1 MRKNILISVV
11 VVLAIV
17 LVALILIQTFKVD
30 EKNVANYPE
39 PETVKNNKFDKVFL
53 LGGSMSAGE
62 FSGVGI
68 GFAPATNDGSLVQRV
83 YPNSPGEKAGIRQ
96 NDVMKKIGDTVLT
109 QSHGITG
116 VENLL
121 RGPKDTY
128 VTISVERNGN
138 PLDFQVKRELICC
151 DTRHVSNNDI
161 FTSQDFQNWET
172 YAKGNNLPIAP
183 LYTRMFFV
191 NGKVVLLNV
200 KESTIESAISSDLI
214 NWMKGSKAFEIPA
227 MTFGEDGTRSVY
239 SSFYFGAGAN
249 KLFSFINSQDFVYQF
264 SGNEGM
270 DGAPI
275 SSVTSTKTILASTD
289 GLTWVE
295 LENPAWWK
303 DCQNC
308 STSIENTFKL
318 KEKIFVITM
327 EANSVADINNQKH
340 TLSIHSSADGVVWE
354 TTKLDLPTQT
364 VIVPFG
370 DKIIAY
376 SYDTQSKM
384 TEVRF
389 SIDGKTWTKQEN
401 ITFMNPGSYISPV
414 YFYELNGE
422 MYIQYSGIE
431 GPQACSPN
439 GCYYKSKDGIVWEK
453 IDLTNTLLSKI
464 QAGLYIVLPETF
476 GVKQ

>member
-1 MRKNILISVV
+1 MKKNIVIPVV
-11 VVLAIV
+11 IIV
-17 LVALILIQTFKVD
+17 AALVAGYFIVRSFDSKKIETPIQV
-30 EKNVANYPE
+30 EQAE
-39 PETVKNNKFDKVFL
+39 ANNKFDSVFL

-96 NDVMKKIGDTVLT
+96 NDVIKKIGDTVLT
-109 QSHGITG
+109 QSHGIVG

-128 VTISVERNGN
+128 VTISVTRNGI
-138 PLDFQVKRELICC
+138 PLDFQVKRELVCC

-161 FTSQDFQNWET
+161 FTSQDFKNWET
-172 YAKGNNLPIAP
+172 YTKGNSLPIAP
-183 LYTRMFFV
+183 LYTRMYFV
-191 NGKVVLLNV
+191 NGKVVLLDV
-200 KESTIESAISSDLI
+200 KENTIESATSSDLI
-214 NWMKGSKAFEIPA
+214 NWMKGSKTFEFPA
-227 MTFGEDGTRSVY
+227 MSFGEDGTRASY
-239 SSFYFGAGAN
+239 SAFYFGAGAN
-249 KLFSFINSQDFVYQF
+249 KLFAFINSQDFVYQF
-264 SGNEGM
+264 SGDEGM

-295 LENPAWWK
+295 VEKPTWWK

-308 STSIENTFKL
+308 SNSIENTFKL
-318 KEKIFVITM
+318 KEKIFVVSL
-327 EANSVADINNQKH
+327 EANSVSDINNQKH
-340 TLSIHSSADGVVWE
+340 ALSIHSTSDGTTWE
-354 TTKLDLPTQT
+354 TTKLDLPSQT

-376 SYDTQSKM
+376 SYNTQAKQ

-389 SIDGKTWTKQEN
+389 STDGKTWMKQDN
-401 ITFMNPGSYISPV
+401 ITFMNPGSYMSPV
-414 YFYELNGE
+414 HFYELNGE

-431 GPQACSPN
+431 GPQACGSS
-439 GCYYKSKDGIVWEK
+439 GCYYKSKDGLSWVRVDI
-453 IDLTNTLLSKI
+453 TNSILSKI
-464 QAGLYIVLPETF
+464 TNGLYIVLPEKF
-476 GVKQ
+476 GAKQ